1 MLFDNNTKQDTVS
14 PLLVAD
20 VSCTCVYLTHDCL
33 VVDLDHLVPRVDLL
47 TLVCW
52 RLHRRKERER
62 EGVRGSNCYCGRW
75 WRCSCCVCVCVK
87 RSSRFPW
94 FQWWRGD
101 HRMSTWCT
109 CPGRGQR
116 LWFQTDHT
124 VYTSDVKPK
133 ACGPNTARLSLG
145 VAHQIMSKNWLIL
158 RRDVW

>member
-33 VVDLDHLVPRVDLL
+33 VVDLDHLVSRVDLL

-75 WRCSCCVCVCVK
+75 WRCSCCVCEEKLTFSVVPVMTWRPSYVDLMYMPWK
-87 RSSRFPW
+87 RTETLVSNRSYCIHIGCQTQGLRAKYSPLI
-94 FQWWRGD
+94 
-101 HRMSTWCT
+101 TWC
-109 CPGRGQR
+109 
-116 LWFQTDHT
+116 
-124 VYTSDVKPK
+124 
-133 ACGPNTARLSLG
+133 GPPDY
-145 VAHQIMSKNWLIL
+145 V
-158 RRDVW
+158 